1 MELQNM
7 VDLNF
12 DKMNGLIPAIVQDYK
27 TNTILVL
34 AFMNK
39 EAWLHTVST
48 KKATFYSRTRKGLW
62 VKGETSGHIQVVKEI
77 FIDCDND
84 TVLLRVEQ
92 IGGAACHTGYAS
104 CFYKKIEDGQI
115 TIMGEPVFNPKEVYQ
130 SNSEQ

>member
-1 MELQNM
+1 MA
-7 VDLNF
+7 DLNF

-27 TNTILVL
+27 TNNILML

-62 VKGETSGHIQVVKEI
+62 VKGETSGHIQIVKEI

-84 TVLLRVEQ
+84 TVLLKVEQ

-104 CFYKKIEDGQI
+104 CFHKKIEDGQI
-115 TIMGEPVFNPKEVYQ
+115 KIMGEPVFNPKEVYNEV
-130 SNSEQ
+130 SGER

>member
-27 TNTILVL
+27 TNNILML